1 MFFADSNSSLPV
13 QKMFH
18 DIHAHYPWFS
28 VFIWEVEIAWVL
40 YGVLFSISCIAHM
53 NVEQL

>member
-1 MFFADSNSSLPV
+1 MFFVDSNSSLPV

-28 VFIWEVEIAWVL
+28 VFIWEVEIDWAL